1 MELEEIRK
9 EIDLVNADLLKL
21 IEKRMDLVQHVTTY
35 KRQHQLPVLDASREQ
50 FILKEIGNHVK
61 NQDYKEAV
69 IATFAAIMA
78 ASRNYQEGAIKGG
91 KDAES

>member
-35 KRQHQLPVLDASREQ
+35 KRQHQLPVFDPSREQ
-50 FILKEIGNHVK
+50 FILKEIGYQVK

-69 IATFAAIMA
+69 IATFAAIMD

>member
-35 KRQHQLPVLDASREQ
+35 KRQHQLPVHARGRAGHPGGQGQRE
-50 FILKEIGNHVK
+50 
-61 NQDYKEAV
+61 
-69 IATFAAIMA
+69 
-78 ASRNYQEGAIKGG
+78 GG
-91 KDAES
+91 VALL